1 MPVRQTYVEWHTDAI
16 TSGARKRRACDE
28 LGIISL
34 RTFQRRAEV
43 DTMKTDGRVTAL
55 RSTPANALTEVERQT
70 ILELCNSKELHPQR
84 EMPGPAAGTALR

>member
-1 MPVRQTYVEWHTDAI
+1 MPVRQTYVEWLTDAI

-28 LGIISL
+28 LGISL
-34 RTFQRRAEV
+34 RTFQRWTEV
-43 DTMKTDGRVTAL
+43 DTMKTDGRVTAP